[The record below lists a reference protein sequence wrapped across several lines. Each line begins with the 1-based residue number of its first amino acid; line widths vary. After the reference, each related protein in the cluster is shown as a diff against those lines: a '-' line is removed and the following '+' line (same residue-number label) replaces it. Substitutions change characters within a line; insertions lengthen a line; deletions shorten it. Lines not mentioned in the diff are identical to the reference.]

1 MAISCD
7 FYDFY
12 HELGRIRTNNMQDY
26 PTPFPNGSALPTD
39 IQDAGVVMH
48 HAIAQPT
55 SPRRTQ
61 ELCGGLR
68 HLGVATWLGLVGSDW
83 FWLYVTL
90 DPNVYL
96 F

>member
-7 FYDFY
+7 FYD
-12 HELGRIRTNNMQDY
+12 ELGRIRTSNMQDL
-26 PTPFPNGSALPTD
+26 PKGSALPTN

-68 HLGVATWLGLVGSDW
+68 HLGVSKWLGLVGSDW
-83 FWLYVTL
+83 FWWYVTL

>member
-1 MAISCD
+1 MVISID
-7 FYDFY
+7 FYD
-12 HELGRIRTNNMQDY
+12 ELGRICTNNMQDIARLSN
-26 PTPFPNGSALPTD
+26 PLPNGSALPTN

-68 HLGVATWLGLVGSDW
+68 HLGAKWLGLVGSDW
-83 FWLYVTL
+83 FWWYVTL
-90 DPNVYL
+90 DPNVFL